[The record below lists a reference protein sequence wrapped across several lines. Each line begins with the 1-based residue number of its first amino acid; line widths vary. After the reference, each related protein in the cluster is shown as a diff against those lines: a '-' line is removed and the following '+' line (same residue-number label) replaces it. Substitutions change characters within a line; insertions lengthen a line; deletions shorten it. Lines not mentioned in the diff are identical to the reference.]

1 MKIYKNLCF
10 SVSAQT
16 GPNRSLSE
24 SPSGLQAKKGSL
36 PYSRSGSFLL
46 LLLYLSCPNTYRKIY
61 FRINNTVR
69 TYISTLIFL
78 SFAFPVRRFSS
89 VQEITPMA
97 IPSEML

>member
-1 MKIYKNLCF
+1 MFF
-10 SVSAQT
+10 SQRSDRPEPFLFRFPFRIT
-16 GPNRSLSE
+16 G
-24 SPSGLQAKKGSL
+24 KKGSL